1 MIPLPGVFLLL
12 NKFCNLFAFVI
23 VLLVKA
29 FKLVPEIE
37 ESLMRIETRVIM
49 EKYKDNIFSVAF
61 NVCKNAA
68 DAIAKLNEVSR
79 SDIDKKVAAANGKV
93 GNNINLSI

>member
-1 MIPLPGVFLLL
+1 MERV
-12 NKFCNLFAFVI
+12 
-23 VLLVKA
+23 
-29 FKLVPEIE
+29 
-37 ESLMRIETRVIM
+37 RI
-49 EKYKDNIFSVAF
+49 AF

-79 SDIDKKVAAANGKV
+79 SDIDKKVAAVNGKV